1 MLTSFLLS
9 YIPIHCD
16 QPARTARDSPKEDL
30 SSMSSTAAPRAPASQ
45 PPNPPKSSIHA
56 ALHSKARRQAA
67 QAPETL
73 QSIRESMM
81 KRVNVVKEGDAVM
94 LRLPSEAIKSVV
106 VTSTG

>member
-1 MLTSFLLS
+1 
-9 YIPIHCD
+9 
-16 QPARTARDSPKEDL
+16 
-30 SSMSSTAAPRAPASQ
+30 MSSTAAPRAPARQ

>member
-1 MLTSFLLS
+1 M
-9 YIPIHCD
+9 
-16 QPARTARDSPKEDL
+16 A
-30 SSMSSTAAPRAPASQ
+30 STTAPRVNTRQ
-45 PPNPPKSSIHA
+45 PTHAPKSSIHA

-81 KRVNVVKEGDAVM
+81 KRVNVIKEGDAVM
-94 LRLPSEAIKSVV
+94 LKLPSEAIKSVV